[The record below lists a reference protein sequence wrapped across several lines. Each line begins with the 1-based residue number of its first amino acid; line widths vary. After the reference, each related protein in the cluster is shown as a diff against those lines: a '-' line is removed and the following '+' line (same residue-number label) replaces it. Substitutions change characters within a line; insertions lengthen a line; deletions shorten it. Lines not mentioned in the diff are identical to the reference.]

1 MRKRAEKIFPG
12 GNFHNCTSLRIMD
25 ILYKITRQT
34 PSISCS
40 ESKITNKR
48 AQKIECV
55 FFHLAKLA
63 EYKGIEQIYCQTS
76 VNK

>member
-1 MRKRAEKIFPG
+1 
-12 GNFHNCTSLRIMD
+12 MD
-25 ILYKITRQT
+25 ILYKITR
-34 PSISCS
+34 PNAINILRSR
-40 ESKITNKR
+40 SKITNKR